1 MRGAVHVLW
10 PEAEIH
16 QRLTEPA
23 RASGHLKKRRKSK
36 SPKSGSVR
44 GEMVLVVVPH
54 CDDEVLGF
62 GGAIQK
68 HKKRGDH
75 VTVLFLRQSHNART
89 RTQDSVAPKAQ
100 KILGY
105 DQSIYLGIKEEEL
118 GVMGP
123 HTLRK
128 VEAVIG
134 ELGPT
139 VVYTTFLG
147 DIHQDHAGTFR
158 AVRMATRVLKLPKV
172 KQILLG
178 EIPSSTSQRIPTD
191 PSFRPNHYEILTQ
204 SQVMKKAKALD
215 VYAGEANT
223 WPHPRS
229 HKGVFVQAE
238 YRGME
243 IGRNF
248 AEAFLLLRR
257 IQD

>member
-1 MRGAVHVLW
+1 VRVHW

-16 QRLTEPA
+16 RRLTELA
-23 RASGHLKKRRKSK
+23 RASGHLKRHRKSK
-36 SPKSGSVR
+36 SPRSGSIR
-44 GEMVLVVVPH
+44 GERVLVVVPH

-89 RTQDSVAPKAQ
+89 RKQDSVAPKAQ

-105 DQSIYLGIKEEEL
+105 DQAIYLGIKEEEL

-123 HTLRK
+123 HTLRR
-128 VEAVIG
+128 VETVIG
-134 ELGPT
+134 ELAPT

-191 PSFRPNHYEILTQ
+191 PSYRPNYYEVLTQ

-215 VYAGEANT
+215 VYTGEENA

-229 HKGVFVQAE
+229 HKGIFVQAE

-257 IQD
+257 IQV

>member
-1 MRGAVHVLW
+1 MHVLW

-23 RASGHLKKRRKSK
+23 RASGYLKKRRKSK
-36 SPKSGSVR
+36 STQSQGGDGDR
-44 GEMVLVVVPH
+44 VLVVVPH

-178 EIPSSTSQRIPTD
+178 EIPSSTSQRIPT
-191 PSFRPNHYEILTQ
+191 SILS
-204 SQVMKKAKALD
+204 SQPL
-215 VYAGEANT
+215 
-223 WPHPRS
+223 
-229 HKGVFVQAE
+229 
-238 YRGME
+238 
-243 IGRNF
+243 
-248 AEAFLLLRR
+248 
-257 IQD
+257 

>member
-1 MRGAVHVLW
+1 MHVLW
-10 PEAEIH
+10 PEAGIH
-16 QRLTEPA
+16 RRPTEPA
-23 RASGHLKKRRKSK
+23 RASGHLKKRLRSK
-36 SPKSGSVR
+36 KTQPRRVR
-44 GEMVLVVVPH
+44 GERVLVVVPH

-75 VTVLFLRQSHNART
+75 VAVLFLRQSHNART
-89 RTQDSVAPKAQ
+89 RRQDSVAPKAQ

-105 DQSIYLGIKEEEL
+105 DQAIYLGIKEEEL

-128 VEAVIG
+128 VETLIG
-134 ELGPT
+134 EHAPT

-172 KQILLG
+172 KEILLG

-191 PSFRPNHYEILTQ
+191 PPFRPNHYEILTQ

-215 VYAGEANT
+215 VYTGEENA

-229 HKGVFVQAE
+229 HKGIFVQAE

>member
-23 RASGHLKKRRKSK
+23 RASGYLKKRRKSK
-36 SPKSGSVR
+36 STQSQGGDGDR
-44 GEMVLVVVPH
+44 VLVVVPH

-178 EIPSSTSQRIPTD
+178 EIPSSTSQRIPT
-191 PSFRPNHYEILTQ
+191 SILS
-204 SQVMKKAKALD
+204 SQPL
-215 VYAGEANT
+215 
-223 WPHPRS
+223 
-229 HKGVFVQAE
+229 
-238 YRGME
+238 
-243 IGRNF
+243 
-248 AEAFLLLRR
+248 
-257 IQD
+257 

>member
-1 MRGAVHVLW
+1 
-10 PEAEIH
+10 
-16 QRLTEPA
+16 
-23 RASGHLKKRRKSK
+23 LKKEQRSK
-36 SPKSGSVR
+36 SSEPRKTR
-44 GEMVLVVVPH
+44 GESVLVVVPH

-68 HKKRGDH
+68 HIRRGDR

-89 RTQDSVAPKAQ
+89 RRQDSVSPKAQ

-134 ELGPT
+134 QLSPT

-158 AVRMATRVLKLPKV
+158 AVRMATRVLKLPGV
-172 KQILLG
+172 KEILLG

-191 PSFRPNHYEILTQ
+191 PAFRPNHYEILTQ
-204 SQVMKKAKALD
+204 SQVLKKAKALD
-215 VYAGEANT
+215 VYTGEENS

-229 HKGVFVQAE
+229 HKGIFVQAE

-243 IGRNF
+243 IGRNY

>member
-1 MRGAVHVLW
+1 
-10 PEAEIH
+10 
-16 QRLTEPA
+16 
-23 RASGHLKKRRKSK
+23 
-36 SPKSGSVR
+36 
-44 GEMVLVVVPH
+44 
-54 CDDEVLGF
+54 
-62 GGAIQK
+62 
-68 HKKRGDH
+68 
-75 VTVLFLRQSHNART
+75 
-89 RTQDSVAPKAQ
+89 
-100 KILGY
+100 
-105 DQSIYLGIKEEEL
+105 
-118 GVMGP
+118 MGP

-128 VEAVIG
+128 VETLIG
-134 ELGPT
+134 EHAPT

-172 KQILLG
+172 KEILLG

-191 PSFRPNHYEILTQ
+191 PPFRPNHYEILTQ

-215 VYAGEANT
+215 VYTGEENA

-229 HKGVFVQAE
+229 HKGIFVQAE